1 MEEVNRPSVL
11 LELPRFQPAG
21 DSAVLVSFGNQID
34 PELNRQVH
42 SLAHRLEAA
51 QLPGLGELVPGYTT
65 LLVHYD
71 TLEYDYNQTV
81 DLLRQH
87 LSTTEA
93 LAKLQR
99 RITIPV
105 YYGGENG
112 PDLAYVAD
120 YHHISVEEVI
130 AIHSGTDYQVY
141 MMGFMPGFPY
151 LGGMNPA
158 IATPRLATPRSKVP
172 GGSVG
177 IAGGQTGVYP
187 LESPGGWQIIGRTP
201 QRLFDLERDPPFLL
215 APGDVVRFVPQ
226 VLTEEAER
234 A

>member
-1 MEEVNRPSVL
+1 
-11 LELPRFQPAG
+11 
-21 DSAVLVSFGNQID
+21 
-34 PELNRQVH
+34 
-42 SLAHRLEAA
+42 
-51 QLPGLGELVPGYTT
+51 
-65 LLVHYD
+65 LLVHFD
-71 TLEYDYNQTV
+71 PLEFDYNHTV
-81 DLLRQH
+81 DLIRQH
-87 LSTTEA
+87 LSAGEA
-93 LAKLQR
+93 LAKPHR
-99 RITIPV
+99 RISIPV
-105 YYGGENG
+105 YYGGEYG

-172 GGSVG
+172 SGSVG
-177 IAGGQTGVYP
+177 IAGEQTGVYP

-215 APGDVVRFVPQ
+215 APGDVVRFVPL
-226 VLTEEAER
+226 VLAEG
-234 A
+234 AELA